1 LAQAQVAEPQVP
13 EPQVVEAQVAE
24 PQVVEAA
31 EIMGK
36 GIQKN
41 HLSFYSIVQ
50 K

>member
-1 LAQAQVAEPQVP
+1 MAKAQVADSQLA
-13 EPQVVEAQVAE
+13 EAQVAE
-24 PQVVEAA
+24 AQVAEAA